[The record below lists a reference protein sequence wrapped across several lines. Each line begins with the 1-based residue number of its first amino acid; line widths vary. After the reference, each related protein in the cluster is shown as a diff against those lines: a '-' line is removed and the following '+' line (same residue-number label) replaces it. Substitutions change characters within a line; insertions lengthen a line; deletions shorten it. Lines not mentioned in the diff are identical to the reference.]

1 MTITELAIKRP
12 TMIVVI
18 FSFLG
23 VLGIYGFS
31 QLNYDLMPK
40 MTAPIITI
48 STVYPGASPYEVE
61 TSVTKLIEDAVT
73 GLEKVSAVRSSS
85 MEGFSFI
92 FIEFDMDVNVNQ
104 ALQDAERKI
113 NEAASKLPT
122 SAKKPV
128 VSKLAFDEIPVLR
141 MAARANMP
149 SKELFQFLKDKVQP
163 RIAKIEGVGLLSF
176 VGGDERE
183 IKVYIDFRKL
193 RGYGLSLLQVT
204 NSVKGANLDFPTGK
218 VKDNGDQF
226 TVRVAG
232 KYASLEEIREQIV
245 GRSKTGGDI
254 KLKDIGEVVDGSKEI
269 TKINRLNGKT
279 SVGLVVQKT
288 SDANTV
294 EVSENVR
301 KELSALESEYSK
313 EGLKFDIAQDASTF
327 IMASADA
334 VKVDLGLAV
343 ILVALVMLVFLHSLR
358 NSLIVMVAIPASLIS
373 TFFIMYLAGFSLN
386 LMTLLAMSLVIGILV
401 DDSIVVLENI
411 YRHLEM
417 GKGQRDAALTGR
429 NEIGFAALSIT
440 LVDVVVFVPL
450 ALIVGMIG
458 NFLREYSL
466 VVVFSTLMS
475 LFVSFTI
482 TPLLASRFTK
492 LQHLTKSSLMGRFG
506 IWFESIFGKFTS
518 FYLSGLKWSLRH
530 GIIVFLLITA
540 GFVISLMLFPLGFI
554 GMEFIPSVDRGELI
568 FSIELE
574 PGASVE
580 QTNYTVT
587 EIERKISAH
596 AEVEK
601 ILSNVGATSEGMMS
615 FSTANMAEI
624 YVTLAEKSKR
634 SMTTEQFGL
643 LVKKEIQKLPGVKVR
658 VTPVSLMGTSNRSP
672 VQFLVTG
679 TNYEDVLK
687 GSKILADVIK
697 SIEGSMDVR
706 LSAEEGKPELRVDI
720 DRIKLAKL
728 GLSIGEVGQNLRI
741 ALTGDDDSKF
751 REGVNEYDIRI
762 QLDEFDRTKTDVVS
776 DYTFMNSKGQYI
788 ELSQFANVYQTTG
801 PTKLERENRM
811 PAINVFSQVFGKT
824 SGVLANEVTAKMDK
838 EKDKLGMPKGVNYKL
853 TGEQKTMQES
863 FLSLLVAVFAG
874 ILFVYLIMVALYD
887 SYLYPFVVL
896 FSIPLAMVGAFFGLA
911 LTAKSMS
918 IYSILGIIMLIGL
931 VAKNAILLVDRANQM
946 RRENGLSAYDALI
959 EAGQTRLR
967 PILMTT
973 FSMIIGMLPIAL
985 SKAAGGEAKSGLAV
999 VLIGGLTSSMFLT
1012 LIVVPVVYQRFDKW
1026 KSALTRKKSPVNLAA
1041 GKQIKS
1047 PD

>member
-12 TMIVVI
+12 TLIVVI

-23 VLGIYGFS
+23 VLGIFGFM

-40 MTAPIITI
+40 MTAPMITI

-73 GLEKVSAVRSSS
+73 GLEKVSSVRSSS
-85 MEGFSFI
+85 TEGFSFI
-92 FIEFDMDVNVNQ
+92 FIEFDMDVNVNL

-113 NEAASKLPT
+113 NEAASRLPT

-141 MAARANMP
+141 MAARANLP
-149 SKELFQFLKDKVQP
+149 SKEFYQFLKDKVQP

-183 IKVYIDFRKL
+183 IKIYIDFRKL

-204 NSVKGANLDFPTGK
+204 NAIKGANLDFPTGR
-218 VKDNGDQF
+218 VKENGDQF

-232 KYASLEEIREQIV
+232 KFTSLEQVREQIV

-254 KLKDIGEVVDGSKEI
+254 ALKDIAEVVDGSKEI
-269 TKINRLNGKT
+269 TKINRLNGLN

-294 EVSENVR
+294 EVSEKVR
-301 KELSALESEYSK
+301 LELGNLEKEYSK
-313 EGLKFDIAQDASTF
+313 QGLKFDIAQDASTF
-327 IMASADA
+327 IMASANA
-334 VKVDLGLAV
+334 VKEDLLLAI
-343 ILVALVMLVFLHSLR
+343 ILVALVMLLFLHSLR

-373 TFFIMYLAGFSLN
+373 TFFIMYMAGFSLN
-386 LMTLLAMSLVIGILV
+386 MMTLLAMSLVIGILV

-417 GKGQRDAALTGR
+417 GKGQKEAALTGR

-440 LVDVVVFVPL
+440 FVDVVVFVPL

-482 TPLLASRFTK
+482 TPLLASRFTR
-492 LQHLTKSSLMGRFG
+492 LEHLTKNTLMGRFG
-506 IWFESIFGKFTS
+506 LWFEKLFGKFTS
-518 FYLSGLKWSLRH
+518 FYISGLKWSLKH
-530 GIIVFLLITA
+530 GITVFALVSA
-540 GFVISLMLFPLGFI
+540 GFIISIFLFPLGFI
-554 GMEFIPSVDRGELI
+554 GMEFIPSVDRGEMI
-568 FSIELE
+568 FSIELD

-587 EIERKISAH
+587 DVERIISSH
-596 AEVEK
+596 PEVEK
-601 ILSNVGATSEGMMS
+601 VLSNIGSSSEGMMAFATS
-615 FSTANMAEI
+615 NMAEI
-624 YVTLAEKSKR
+624 YVTLVDKNKR
-634 SMTTEQFGL
+634 NLSTEQFGM
-643 LVKKEIQKLPGVKVR
+643 LVKGEIQKLPGIKVR

-679 TNYEDVLK
+679 TSYEDVLK
-687 GSKILADVIK
+687 GSKIIADVIK
-697 SIEGSMDVR
+697 SIEGSLDVR

-720 DRIKLAKL
+720 DRIRLARL
-728 GLSIGEVGQNLRI
+728 GLSISEIGQNLRI
-741 ALTGDDDSKF
+741 ALTGDDDSKY

-776 DYTFMNSKGQYI
+776 NYTFMNSKGQYI

-811 PAINVFSQVFGKT
+811 PAINVYSQVFGKT
-824 SGVLANEVTAKMDK
+824 SGVLANEVIAKL
-838 EKDKLGMPKGVNYKL
+838 EKDKAQLGMPPGVAYRL

-863 FLSLLVAVFAG
+863 FMSLLAAVFAG

-931 VAKNAILLVDRANQM
+931 VAKNAILLVDRTNQM
-946 RRENGLSAYDALI
+946 RKENGMTTYDALI

-973 FSMIIGMLPIAL
+973 FSMIVGMLPIAL
-985 SKAAGGEAKSGLAV
+985 STAAGGEAKSGLAM
-999 VLIGGLTSSMFLT
+999 VLIGGLTSSMILT

-1026 KSALTRKKSPVNLAA
+1026 KTRLMKKKTSELPIMPK
-1041 GKQIKS
+1041 KQPGI
-1047 PD
+1047 